1 MCIFSLVKFFLELLS
16 FLIKYNSNELL
27 LGSILLLVH
36 TKTHCEHTHTHTH
49 TTRRDAYT
57 FEKEEKKMMMMKSS
71 GVVFGQHRRHFLDDV
86 CV

>member
-1 MCIFSLVKFFLELLS
+1 MFSLVKFFLELLS

-27 LGSILLLVH
+27 PSILLLVH
-36 TKTHCEHTHTHTH
+36 TKTQCDHTHTHT
-49 TTRRDAYT
+49 RDAYT
-57 FEKEEKKMMMMKSS
+57 FEKEEEEKKKMKSS